1 MKSKEWRLYILHSV
15 LVPLWLVHSNR
26 LSDSFRGRSSTCARL
41 LDRVLLQGS
50 SWSKPSNTLG
60 CARRV
65 CARYHSSRALSQT
78 SSTAAP
84 PFCKDRISILI
95 QKRTIPLLPYF
106 RLKKC
111 AVDLRRAGDGEVV
124 TQDCRQPVLSSR
136 ENSCDNPSLWTNTT
150 GRVTLSLYLR
160 ENSAVTIPRGSI
172 IK

>member
-1 MKSKEWRLYILHSV
+1 MQLIYFRKYPA
-15 LVPLWLVHSNR
+15 LVQNVKHHKQIVYMVSLLLIHFPHFSLAWLVHSNR

-84 PFCKDRISILI
+84 PFCKDRISIYLDPKNA
-95 QKRTIPLLPYF
+95 QFRYF
-106 RLKKC
+106 HTF
-111 AVDLRRAGDGEVV
+111 G
-124 TQDCRQPVLSSR
+124 
-136 ENSCDNPSLWTNTT
+136 
-150 GRVTLSLYLR
+150 
-160 ENSAVTIPRGSI
+160 
-172 IK
+172 